1 MKESVNRMDTNISEK
16 RMSIEEKKRYIN
28 RYNSFPDVIRFYDAF
43 CVRPALADNFRP
55 KSPFYVTWNLTNRC
69 NLRYWYCS
77 NEYNYNSHTELTKE
91 EKLSLVDKL
100 ADIGV
105 KHLFLLGGE
114 TILTEEFNEL
124 LDKILGNIIFLSF
137 STNGIGINSE
147 TINVLKKYSVNM
159 YKVNISCDSIIEVNN
174 ALNRGDNSYANAITA
189 LCLLNSIKDIHLT
202 LFSVIIEYTKRDI
215 ILTYAFLK
223 ELKIKNYGITIALKK
238 GSATEAD
245 IIDATDIVDG
255 LYTIMKDSE
264 NNHVIEVYANQG
276 YSSHEDC
283 KSKIQNGSLI
293 EKEQNI
299 YFREKCD
306 SCIS

>member
-1 MKESVNRMDTNISEK
+1 MLLKRAGMSYKNNWLDKQNRVFIYFTVEEIMRK
-16 RMSIEEKKRYIN
+16 R
-28 RYNSFPDVIRFYDAF
+28 
-43 CVRPALADNFRP
+43 
-55 KSPFYVTWNLTNRC
+55 
-69 NLRYWYCS
+69 
-77 NEYNYNSHTELTKE
+77 H
-91 EKLSLVDKL
+91 LSKPT
-100 ADIGV
+100 AI
-105 KHLFLLGGE
+105 K
-114 TILTEEFNEL
+114 ILDE
-124 LDKILGNIIFLSF
+124 LDKILGNNIFLSF

>member
-1 MKESVNRMDTNISEK
+1 MVTTVVFFSLQISGRKEGGGMDFDYFYNREA
-16 RMSIEEKKRYIN
+16 EG
-28 RYNSFPDVIRFYDAF
+28 F
-43 CVRPALADNFRP
+43 NFLKVP
-55 KSPFYVTWNLTNRC
+55 
-69 NLRYWYCS
+69 
-77 NEYNYNSHTELTKE
+77 EI
-91 EKLSLVDKL
+91 LVE
-100 ADIGV
+100 G
-105 KHLFLLGGE
+105 
-114 TILTEEFNEL
+114 EEFQGLSAEAILLYAMLLKRAGMSYKNNWLDKQNRVFIYFTVEEIMRKRHL
-124 LDKILGNIIFLSF
+124 SKPTAIKLLDELDKILGNNIFLSF